1 MKNSIQ
7 VIKKRRK
14 QIIDL
19 LNHTRE
25 ISISELSKKMK
36 VSEMTIRR
44 DCDYL
49 SKMGKISKKRGVI
62 SLVAPE
68 EIPLSQPVSYIKQS
82 LGKEAARYIHDGDI
96 VFINSSSIA
105 FDAIPHLLTKDIII
119 VTNNG
124 YAGNF
129 ENTKSKVI
137 LTGGEIHHK
146 LIMSG
151 DLTTKAF
158 LSLRANYAIIG
169 CAGISINQ
177 GISTPVMEE
186 AEVNKTI
193 IQQSQKVIV
202 VADYSKFNKFSN
214 FTIGT
219 IKDIDLL
226 ITDTFVEN
234 SVINEFIKAGVNVIQ
249 VPLK

>member
-96 VFINSSSIA
+96 VFINSSSTA

-137 LTGGEIHHK
+137 LTGGEIH
-146 LIMSG
+146 
-151 DLTTKAF
+151 
-158 LSLRANYAIIG
+158 
-169 CAGISINQ
+169 IN
-177 GISTPVMEE
+177 
-186 AEVNKTI
+186 
-193 IQQSQKVIV
+193 
-202 VADYSKFNKFSN
+202 
-214 FTIGT
+214 
-219 IKDIDLL
+219 
-226 ITDTFVEN
+226 
-234 SVINEFIKAGVNVIQ
+234 
-249 VPLK
+249 

>member
-7 VIKKRRK
+7 AIKNRRK
-14 QIIDL
+14 HIIDL
-19 LNHTRE
+19 LNHTKK
-25 ISISELSKKMK
+25 ISISELSKTMK

-44 DCDYL
+44 DCDQL
-49 SKMGKISKKRGVI
+49 AKMGKILKTRGIV

-82 LGKEAARYIHDGDI
+82 LGKEAAKYIHNGHI
-96 VFINSSSIA
+96 VFINSSGTA
-105 FDAIPHLLTKDIII
+105 FDAIPHLLEKDIII
-119 VTNNG
+119 FTNNG

-129 ENTKSKVI
+129 ENTKAKVI

-151 DLTTKAF
+151 DFATNAF
-158 LSLRANYAIIG
+158 KSLRANYAIIG
-169 CAGISINQ
+169 CAGISVEQ

-186 AEVNKTI
+186 AQVNKTI

-219 IKDIDLL
+219 ISDIDLL

-234 SVINEFIKAGVNVIQ
+234 SVINKFIKAGVNVIQ